1 MKRWFWERFLP
12 MWAKETLLQEN
23 RRLSAENA
31 ALIQEN
37 ARLRS
42 YIRGLRLGLRCRIR
56 EGNNETN

>member
-1 MKRWFWERFLP
+1 MKKWLWERFLP

-23 RRLSAENA
+23 RRLFREKA
-31 ALIQEN
+31 ALEQEN

-56 EGNNETN
+56 EEKHETN